1 MTTFTAGK
9 AGVFIPA
16 SHPSLSIPFQI
27 QKSRRKTWALTIGP
41 DKALLMK
48 IPLSVSYDCAETI
61 LHTKERWIVK
71 KYMQLTEAQ
80 NHIPKSNLTQTQRS
94 ELENRYR
101 QAAKKYFPARVA
113 YYENIIGVTHGSISI
128 RDQKTRWGSCSAK
141 GNLNFNWR
149 LMLAPPRVLDYVV
162 VHELCHRKQMNHSKA
177 FWDAVEMV
185 LPDYREL
192 RKWLQDNGRTLVL

>member
-1 MTTFTAGK
+1 
-9 AGVFIPA
+9 
-16 SHPSLSIPFQI
+16 
-27 QKSRRKTWALTIGP
+27 
-41 DKALLMK
+41 MK

-128 RDQKTRWGSCSAK
+128 RNQKTRWGSCSAK

-149 LMLAPPRVLDYVV
+149 LVMAPAGILDYVV
-162 VHELCHRKQMNHSKA
+162 IHELCHLAYLNHSSQ
-177 FWDAVEMV
+177 FWRLVSGI
-185 LPDYREL
+185 LPDWKER
-192 RKWLQDNGRTLVL
+192 RSWLKANGPLLEWENF